1 MYGPL
6 GANRPTLDGVNRF
19 TIVQDRGARAAMPT
33 STHVQVVLALVSVQL
48 SFAGWHVLG
57 KWALDAGAHPLVFA
71 LVREG
76 FASVSMLV
84 LAALMERRTKLRKED
99 VPTFVLLGLLIFLNV
114 ALFVVGLSKISAV
127 NASVLQPSIPVFA
140 MAVALVMRWERP
152 SWSKIG
158 GIFLASAGAAC
169 MSVIQ
174 ARLEDQAKKD
184 GGSGSNKE
192 DPAGENI
199 QVLVGNIMIIVQCWA
214 IATLLV
220 VQGRYTAK
228 KYPSITQTAWYYSIG
243 TLFTIA
249 VCIGYFWPPSKLWHE
264 ITLIFSSRPAVI
276 ALVYATLAATVYNY
290 TAISWANKHAPAT
303 LVSLASTL
311 QPVLVSVLSVV
322 FLGVGVSWAEAAF
335 GLVIAAGLVLSVYGR
350 QRAGKGH
357 EAVGPDNESLGERLI
372 AED

>member
-1 MYGPL
+1 
-6 GANRPTLDGVNRF
+6 
-19 TIVQDRGARAAMPT
+19 MPT
-33 STHVQVVLALVSVQL
+33 STQVRVALALLSVQL

-71 LVREG
+71 LVREA
-76 FASVSMLV
+76 FASMGMLV
-84 LAALMERRTKLRKED
+84 LAAAMERRTKLKKED
-99 VPTFVLLGLLIFLNV
+99 VPTFVLLGALIFLNV

-158 GIFLASAGAAC
+158 GIVLASAGAAC
-169 MSVIQ
+169 MSVVQ
-174 ARLEDQAKKD
+174 ARLEDQAEKN
-184 GGSGSNKE
+184 GGSGSSKDHAE
-192 DPAGENI
+192 GENI

-243 TLFTIA
+243 TLFTVTIC
-249 VCIGYFWPPSKLWHE
+249 VGYFWPPSKLWHE

-276 ALVYATLAATVYNY
+276 ALAYATMAATVYNY

-311 QPVLVSVLSVV
+311 QPVLVSVLSVA

-350 QRAGKGH
+350 HRTGKGH
-357 EAVGPDNESLGERLI
+357 EFVGPEQEALGERLI
-372 AED
+372 AAD